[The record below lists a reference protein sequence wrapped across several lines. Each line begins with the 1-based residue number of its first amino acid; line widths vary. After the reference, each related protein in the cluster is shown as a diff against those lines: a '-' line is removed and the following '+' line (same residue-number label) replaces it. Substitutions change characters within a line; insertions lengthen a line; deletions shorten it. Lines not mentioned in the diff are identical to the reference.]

1 MQSIS
6 QRAEHKAH
14 LLGIGLTEDH
24 DKEILQR
31 IESITSKEIKD
42 AANRYLKTAD
52 AISMLRPPDLVSLD
66 EVGVIIGI
74 RPNNLLEVKFR
85 RGNFLIPSER
95 LKIVGADD

>member
-1 MQSIS
+1 MEFSVGEKVS
-6 QRAEHKAH
+6 
-14 LLGIGLTEDH
+14 
-24 DKEILQR
+24 LQVPLP
-31 IESITSKEIKD
+31 
-42 AANRYLKTAD
+42 YLKTAD

-95 LKIVGADD
+95 LKISGMDD